1 MSEKGIEISG
11 HQSQRI
17 AISSHGV
24 EIRHRGKPVSSTF
37 AGAGY
42 AYLLIDCSGSMA
54 GDKLNQAKRGAS
66 QFAKDALSKG
76 YSTGLIQF
84 DSSTSLLSEP
94 TREISLL
101 ERYLSGMIAGGS
113 TNMAAAIRLAHRQF
127 TGKAGFR
134 AMVIVTDGMPD
145 SVGGSLKAG
154 KDAKKDGIDII
165 TIGTDDADQE
175 FLKKLS
181 SRADL
186 GIKVSREQFEQSIA
200 SSAKMLPASTRTE
213 TRPERK
219 PSD

>member
-11 HQSQRI
+11 PHNQQI
-17 AISSHGV
+17 AISSDGI
-24 EIRHRGKPVSSTF
+24 EIRHRGKPVSSTL

-42 AYLLIDCSGSMA
+42 AYLVIDCSSSMA

-66 QFAKDALSKG
+66 RFARDALSKG

-84 DSSTSLLSEP
+84 DSSASLLSEP
-94 TREISLL
+94 TKEISVL
-101 ERYLSGMIAGGS
+101 ERYLSGMVAGGS
-113 TNMAAAIRLAHRQF
+113 TNMAAAIRLAHEQLV
-127 TGKAGFR
+127 GKTGFR

-145 SVGGSLKAG
+145 SVSDSLRAG

-181 SRADL
+181 SRAEL
-186 GIKVSREQFEQSIA
+186 GAKVSREQFEQSIA
-200 SSAKMLPASTRTE
+200 SSVKMLP
-213 TRPERK
+213 
-219 PSD
+219 SDTNTKRHEKKTG